1 MKLSDYENVESTYI
15 DFKETLETNK
25 PRSWLKT
32 VSAFANTK
40 GGILLYGV
48 RDTDKKPVGIDNISA
63 VSSKITELINAK
75 IFSYDDSIIG
85 EFLIID
91 ITYFGHEFIEQ
102 IKDDNNWN
110 KVKDV
115 AKKVGSSSI
124 DILLQIAAGVLTNK
138 INNCI

>member
-1 MKLSDYENVESTYI
+1 MNDDGTMNSLNSNDLHEALPDYNLSVIKYSV
-15 DFKETLETNK
+15 
-25 PRSWLKT
+25 LKMEE
-32 VSAFANTK
+32 AN
-40 GGILLYGV
+40 
-48 RDTDKKPVGIDNISA
+48 
-63 VSSKITELINAK
+63 LINAR
-75 IFSYDDSIIG
+75 IYSYDDSIIG
-85 EFLIID
+85 EFLITD

>member
-1 MKLSDYENVESTYI
+1 MEL
-15 DFKETLETNK
+15 NK
-25 PRSWLKT
+25 DCVRD
-32 VSAFANTK
+32 
-40 GGILLYGV
+40 ILLKCEELLQMNDDGTMNVLQSGDLKEVLPDYDLSV
-48 RDTDKKPVGIDNISA
+48 IKYSVLKMDEAD
-63 VSSKITELINAK
+63 LINAR
-75 IFSYDDSIIG
+75 IISFDDSIVG
-85 EFLIID
+85 EFLIFD

-124 DILLQIAAGVLTNK
+124 DILLQIATGVLTNK

>member
-48 RDTDKKPVGIDNISA
+48 RDTDKNPVGIDNISA

-75 IFSYDDSIIG
+75 ISPVPRYELNPFEEDEKS
-85 EFLIID
+85 FL
-91 ITYFGHEFIEQ
+91 E
-102 IKDDNNWN
+102 
-110 KVKDV
+110 V
-115 AKKVGSSSI
+115 KVGDGPKTPYYYSSDGRKIAYIRSGDQSI
-124 DILLQIAAGVLTNK
+124 EAPDHMLKSLI
-138 INNCI
+138 